1 MKRRFSGEVISDKMD
16 RSRLVKVE
24 IKRRHPLLG
33 KVVRKYMK
41 VMCHDE
47 NNKTKLGDT
56 VVIEET
62 RPLSKKKH
70 FRIVEVKK

>member
-47 NNKTKLGDT
+47 NNKTNLGDT

>member
-33 KVVRKYMK
+33 KVVRKYIK

>member
-33 KVVRKYMK
+33 KVVRKYIK
-41 VMCHDE
+41 VMCQDE

>member
-1 MKRRFSGEVISDKMD
+1 MRRRFSGEVISDKMD
-16 RSRLVKVE
+16 KSRLVKVE

-33 KVVRKYMK
+33 KVVRKHIK
-41 VMCHDE
+41 VMCHDN

>member
-16 RSRLVKVE
+16 RSCLVKVE
-24 IKRRHPLLG
+24 IKRKHPLLG

>member
-33 KVVRKYMK
+33 KVIRKYMK

>member
-47 NNKTKLGDT
+47 NNKTNLGDT

-70 FRIVEVKK
+70 FRIVEVTK

>member
-16 RSRLVKVE
+16 RSRVVKVE

-33 KVVRKYMK
+33 KVVRKYIK

-47 NNKTKLGDT
+47 NNKTKIGDT

-70 FRIVEVKK
+70 FRIVEAKK

>member
-1 MKRRFSGEVISDKMD
+1 MKRRFSGEVISDKME

-33 KVVRKYMK
+33 KVVRKYIK

>member
-33 KVVRKYMK
+33 KVVRKYIK

-56 VVIEET
+56 VLIEET